1 MNYIWDKPGYLGQLD
16 FLSILKLSIEYVQ
29 MVNLKKL
36 AIFYVNAHNSSTFW
50 ATEVFYTIFEI
61 SDTVLKIYL
70 GEK

>member
-16 FLSILKLSIEYVQ
+16 FLSILKYIQ
-29 MVNLKKL
+29 MVNFKKL
-36 AIFYVNAHNSSTFW
+36 AIFYVNAHNSGTFW

-70 GEK
+70 GKK

>member
-16 FLSILKLSIEYVQ
+16 FLSILKLSMFKWWIR
-29 MVNLKKL
+29 KKL
-36 AIFYVNAHNSSTFW
+36 AIFYVDAHNSSTFW